1 MGQLIKVLIVDD
13 NKIYREAFKRN
24 LLLNNYDVCEAEHAD
39 EALKVMKEENPDV
52 LVTDL
57 KMRTPTEGL
66 DLIRQAKDIY
76 PLLPIVM
83 ISAVGTFE
91 EGGMATKL
99 GATYVISKS
108 RIDEEMS
115 RLYDSINKAHS
126 EYLNNKNY
134 EKKILEIKN
143 LIDND
148 QLPPKDTQDELRGL
162 LISDTVHPYLKSEIY
177 DLLILLNTFEMLSA
191 AEAKKNEV
199 LSAPGK
205 DEAAILNEIENE
217 FKLKFKGYNTFEQDS
232 KDSLKTAEFL
242 YREHNLG
249 RTKVDFSRN
258 IGFSYCFAVENES
271 KATLRKRLTKFLA
284 NKDTYKIINELLDK
298 KTGHV
303 DLFYHQYLLRFQQGK
318 EFDFTIDNVKQT
330 FQRIIEHQNH
340 YKPDGLKALGIIILC
355 FGREYSFKK
364 GNQPVHISN
373 ILNLKGIESDND
385 IIDFA
390 QLLISLQHYRNP
402 YIHPEISEME
412 KVSKIRETSFK
423 CIEYIS
429 VLSQ

>member
-1 MGQLIKVLIVDD
+1 MVQQIKVLIVDD

-24 LLLNNYDVCEAEHAD
+24 LLLNNYDICEAEHAD

-57 KMRTPTEGL
+57 RMRTPTEGL
-66 DLIRQAKDIY
+66 DLIRQAKDID
-76 PLLPIVM
+76 PLLPVVM

-91 EGGMATKL
+91 EGALATKL

-108 RIDEEMS
+108 RIEEEMS
-115 RLYDSINKAHS
+115 RLYDSINRAHS
-126 EYLNNKNY
+126 EYLSNKENA
-134 EKKILEIKN
+134 KKIQAIKDAISNEQPIQKEIQDDLRN
-143 LIDND
+143 LLAKEN
-148 QLPPKDTQDELRGL
+148 
-162 LISDTVHPYLKSEIY
+162 VHPYLKSEIF
-177 DLLILLNTFEMLSA
+177 DVLISLNEIEMLKAS
-191 AEAKKNEV
+191 EAKMNEV

-205 DEAAILNEIENE
+205 DEAALLNEIENE
-217 FKLKFKGYNTFEQDS
+217 FKLKFKSYNNFAQDS
-232 KDSLKTAEFL
+232 KDALKTAEFL
-242 YREHNLG
+242 YKEQDLG

-271 KATLRKRLTKFLA
+271 KATLRKKIGRLLS
-284 NKDTYKIINELLDK
+284 NKDTYKLINELLDK

-318 EFDFTIDNVKQT
+318 EFDFTVDNVKQT
-330 FQRIIEHQNH
+330 FQRILEHQQH
-340 YKPDGLKALGIIILC
+340 YKPDGLKALGIMIIC

-364 GNQPVHISN
+364 MNQVFAITNPMN
-373 ILNLKGIESDND
+373 MRGIEKDED
-385 IIDFA
+385 IIEFA

-412 KVSKIRETSFK
+412 KISKIRETSFK

-429 VLSQ
+429 AIS